1 MPFSGFRD
9 TLMGSFDE
17 EEAWDDGS
25 RGERMKTA
33 WMAGLA
39 VVALL
44 GVGVVAAAAVMAP
57 GGMAAPTG
65 GMGGTNGGMMG
76 GGMGGM
82 PGGMMGGNMQGMH
95 EQMHDQCPCCQGDD
109 PNT

>member
-1 MPFSGFRD
+1 
-9 TLMGSFDE
+9 MGPFDE
-17 EEAWDDGS
+17 EEVWDNRS

-33 WMAGLA
+33 LIAGLA
-39 VVALL
+39 VVALF
-44 GVGVVAAAAVMAP
+44 GVGVVAASAVMAP

-65 GMGGTNGGMMG
+65 GMGGMNGGMMG
-76 GGMGGM
+76 GGMGDM
-82 PGGMMGGNMQGMH
+82 PGGMMGGDMQGMH

>member
-1 MPFSGFRD
+1 
-9 TLMGSFDE
+9 MGPFDE
-17 EEAWDDGS
+17 AEAWDDGS

-65 GMGGTNGGMMG
+65 GMGGMN
-76 GGMGGM
+76 
-82 PGGMMGGNMQGMH
+82 GGMMGGNMQGMH

>member
-1 MPFSGFRD
+1 MPFIGFRD
-9 TLMGSFDE
+9 TLMGPFDQ

-33 WMAGLA
+33 LMAGLA
-39 VVALL
+39 S
-44 GVGVVAAAAVMAP
+44 AVMAP

-65 GMGGTNGGMMG
+65 GMGGMNGGMMG
-76 GGMGGM
+76 GGMGEM
-82 PGGMMGGNMQGMH
+82 SGGMIGGNMQGMH

-109 PNT
+109 PST